1 MKRFSRMLIN
11 VGRPRAEL
19 KKLHLGFNG
28 VDINTTRADFK
39 LFSTIQKG
47 LAGAPVGADITAG
60 TPIANRIGDKIF
72 VEYIYFH
79 LLVRKNLTP
88 TEITVATPVDCWCRL
103 RLLKWTGFADNNQF
117 PTIFANNEGVAAIFA
132 RTNTQGSSVRRIV
145 FDKLFCLTPP
155 VSPVPVTAAGAQAAY
170 AVLPGNL
177 PHFRMIKKKVRV
189 KREITFTANAALTG
203 NTVQGPVD
211 YSLHLLGDCDTTVS
225 PIINGYI
232 VVAFRD
238 S

>member
-1 MKRFSRMLIN
+1 MKRFSRMLVN

-60 TPIANRIGDKIF
+60 TAAPIRVGDKIF

-79 LLVRKNLTP
+79 LLVRKTLTAE
-88 TEITVATPVDCWCRL
+88 EITTGTPIDCWCRL
-103 RLLKWTGFADNNQF
+103 RLLKWNGFSDNAQYS
-117 PTIFANNEGVAAIFA
+117 TIFGNNDGVGAIFA
-132 RTNTQGSSVRRIV
+132 RTNTQGSSVKRIV

-155 VSPVPVTAAGAQAAY
+155 LSPVPVTAAGAQAAY
-170 AVLPGNL
+170 GLLPGNL

-189 KREITFTANAALTG
+189 KREINFTANTSLTG
-203 NTVQGPVD
+203 NTVQGPID
-211 YSLHLLGDCDTTVS
+211 YSLHLLGDCGATVA

-238 S
+238 A